1 MRLTCFP
8 SDSSFTSDRLMGD
21 PSSAQLPVMIAKVS
35 IHTSTRSLTLPSV
48 DIFKYYLSSQY
59 DVSPNKTSSEML
71 SESEAGATSH
81 DVHVAARPFAAE
93 TSVIASHPCPKQ
105 GLFSF
110 LFHSIRLEF
119 RRVQNISCIGSAL
132 HQLSRRSQ
140 SRPYL

>member
-1 MRLTCFP
+1 VRLTCFP

-71 SESEAGATSH
+71 SESEGGEQAGGL
-81 DVHVAARPFAAE
+81 VPRPTTCTWLQDPLRQKLPSSPLILVPNRA
-93 TSVIASHPCPKQ
+93 C
-105 GLFSF
+105 
-110 LFHSIRLEF
+110 FHSFSIQF
-119 RRVQNISCIGSAL
+119 V
-132 HQLSRRSQ
+132 
-140 SRPYL
+140 